1 MGDNAR
7 GVLEEVEVTE
17 ESGRDKPGGGRSS
30 SATAGVK
37 ALKGKRGSK
46 QAYCPGA
53 EEPRT

>member
-7 GVLEEVEVTE
+7 GVLEQVEVTE
-17 ESGRDKPGGGRSS
+17 ESGRDQPGGGRSS

-46 QAYCPGA
+46 
-53 EEPRT
+53 